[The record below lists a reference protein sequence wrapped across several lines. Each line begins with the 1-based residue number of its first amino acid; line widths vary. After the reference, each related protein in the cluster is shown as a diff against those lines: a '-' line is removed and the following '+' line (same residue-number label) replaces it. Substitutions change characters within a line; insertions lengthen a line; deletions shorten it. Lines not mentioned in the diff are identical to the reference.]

1 MHRLGFFVD
10 PTGWKRRRATLL
22 AATLVAACLWP
33 DVGASQSRD
42 ALEAW
47 TDSALTAAARALSAE
62 EGRLDELAG
71 RNSGLTLPDGRPSS
85 GQAAANIRLW
95 DNEIQQHEAEEGQL
109 RARLA
114 DALDRLDPEFA
125 ALARRLSPISDS
137 PSPVTGAS
145 LHPTSGEFAAR
156 VERALDAARNALD
169 AEEGRLDELAARNS
183 RATLPGGGTSTG
195 QAAASIRLWNDAVRK
210 QEVEEARLR
219 ARLGDDLERLGPKIA
234 SLVNRLNEVEEP
246 DPRSEPPPNGRWTGN
261 VNQQPVSRPYS
272 IVTSLDNCQPNSQC
286 GEVEYP
292 ELSCGGYWTFLR
304 LDGDTYYFR
313 ETITYGGDH
322 CLDNGLVTLQSRI
335 DGRWNWHYS
344 ERDYSGVTA
353 SSVLQKS
360 QRAAGGCLDGKS
372 YPDGHGGEVFFPCG
386 DLSFADEVVSFT
398 SGEPKA
404 KAEADRIPKEA
415 LGIPDYDGN
424 DNYLTLGC
432 GGVLI
437 VRFTDNS
444 LIDIDGPDLYVFEI
458 GPAVEPTDLA
468 ISRDGESW
476 VEIGRIAGGRAEVD
490 VADFVDGPEPYS
502 HVRLIDGRTDCG
514 GEYPGA
520 DIDAIGAIGS
530 SPEPID
536 FGKNEQPLR
545 RESSVLFRRVLSLPG
560 AVLLPRPDASDTAQA
575 EDVTTFSV
583 FYVYEVRT
591 VAGEAWLRVGR
602 SIQRGA
608 EGWIAARQTEEWRN
622 MLVMQFPDR
631 VNRGR
636 VPFFDDERNV
646 RTLLESFRR
655 ERDVGALYERLQR
668 GDAPGAID
676 GLVAVEPAEAIA
688 GDARP
693 YLMPIL
699 DWRPNVVIV
708 DTGDIATLVQVAG
721 INAAGETQ
729 PTTTGDPDLSELNI
743 GIAFVI
749 DTTRSMGPYIRTA
762 REIVV
767 DFAREIEREGVGRF
781 VDFALVGYRDN
792 TAPNPGIEYVSRI
805 YRDFGGIGDVAALE
819 NELAQ
824 ARISP
829 VSTQDWRE
837 DAFAGLRTAIEE
849 LSWSPRMAARMIVL
863 ITDAGARS
871 GSDPMASNPR
881 YDTLNVR
888 DDAQR
893 RNIAII
899 PIHLLTAES
908 ERHDDTVLTR
918 AVYCGISITAE
929 GCNYIPLPLGD
940 EKVYRAEMQAM
951 VANLHELIIRL
962 SQDEAIN
969 AVREDAILPESTR
982 AVLDAVAADASS
994 TGVADESAPKP
1005 ILAATVQNQIF
1016 RAQLQYLGRE
1026 RGTALP
1032 PFYRAWAADLDLANP
1047 RYQALDVRVF
1057 LTRNQLN
1064 ELAQVL
1070 ARLLE
1075 EALRSGTS
1083 AEALMDS
1090 LRHLSAAFATDPN
1103 MRTAGDDE
1111 TLGALLPGFLRE
1123 LPYRSNIFDLS
1134 LRDFANALIQAEI
1147 VEELGYKLEQ
1157 YRRINSDTA
1166 GWLDLGSGDPG
1177 EFVYPI
1183 QLRLL
1188 P

>member
-1 MHRLGFFVD
+1 MNPAGRE
-10 PTGWKRRRATLL
+10 RCRATLL

-33 DVGASQSRD
+33 DVGATQLAD
-42 ALEAW
+42 ALEARM
-47 TDSALTAAARALSAE
+47 DSALTAAARALAAE
-62 EGRLDELAG
+62 EERLDALAA
-71 RNSGLTLPDGRPSS
+71 RNSRVKQSDGGPSS

-95 DNEIQQHEAEEGQL
+95 DNAIREQEEEA
-109 RARLA
+109 ARLGA
-114 DALDRLDPEFA
+114 RLGDELERIGPEIA
-125 ALARRLSPISDS
+125 SLARRLSPV
-137 PSPVTGAS
+137 PVPPPPIAGTLPGSA
-145 LHPTSGEFAAR
+145 PGELAGR
-156 VERALDAARNALD
+156 IERALGAARDALD
-169 AEEGRLDELAARNS
+169 AEEGRIDELAARNS
-183 RATLPGGGTSTG
+183 DATLPDGGPSSG
-195 QAAASIRLWNDAVRK
+195 QAAASIRLWDNAIREREGK
-210 QEVEEARLR
+210 EAQLR
-219 ARLGDDLERLGPKIA
+219 VRLGDELERLGSEIV
-234 SLVNRLNEVEEP
+234 SLANRLNEVEEP
-246 DPRSEPPPNGRWTGN
+246 GPRSETPPNGRWTGK

-272 IVTSLDNCQPNSQC
+272 IVVSLDNCQLDSQC

-304 LDGDTYYFR
+304 LDGEIYYFR
-313 ETITYGGDH
+313 ETLTYGGDR
-322 CLDNGLVTLQSRI
+322 CVDDGLVTLQSRS
-335 DGRWNWHYS
+335 DGRWNWHWS
-344 ERDYSGVTA
+344 GRDYSGVTA

-360 QRAAGGCLDGKS
+360 QQVARGCLDGKS

-404 KAEADRIPKEA
+404 RAEKHRIPEA
-415 LGIPDYDGN
+415 TLGIPDYGGVEGN
-424 DNYLTLGC
+424 NYLTLGC
-432 GGVLI
+432 GGVLD

-444 LIDIDGPDLYVFEI
+444 LIDINGPDLYVFEI
-458 GPAVEPTDLA
+458 GPAVEPTHLA

-476 VEIGRIAGGRAEVD
+476 VEIGRIAGGRADVD
-490 VADFVDGPEPYS
+490 IAEFVDGPEPYS
-502 HVRLIDGRTDCG
+502 HVRLIDGRSGCD
-514 GEYPGA
+514 GEWPGA
-520 DIDAIGAIGS
+520 DIDAVGAIGS
-530 SPEPID
+530 SPEPVAS
-536 FGKNEQPLR
+536 GKDEQPLR

-560 AVLLPRPDASDTAQA
+560 AVLRPRPDATDTA
-575 EDVTTFSV
+575 EGKDVTTFSV

-591 VAGEAWLRVGR
+591 VDGEAWLRVGR
-602 SIQRGA
+602 SIQRGS

-631 VNRGR
+631 ANRGR

-655 ERDVGALYERLQR
+655 ERDVRALYERLQR
-668 GDAPGAID
+668 GDAGAIE

-699 DWRPNVVIV
+699 DWRSNVVIV

-721 INAAGETQ
+721 INAAGATE
-729 PTTTGDPDLSELNI
+729 PTTGDDPDLSELNI

-749 DTTRSMGPYIRTA
+749 DTTRSMGPYMRTA

-767 DFAREIEREGVGRF
+767 DFAREIESEGVGHF

-792 TAPNPGIEYVSRI
+792 TGPNPGIEYVSRI
-805 YRDFGGIGDVAALE
+805 YRDFGGISDLTALE
-819 NELAQ
+819 NELAR

-829 VSTQDWRE
+829 ASTQDWRE

-849 LSWSPRMAARMIVL
+849 LSWSPRMAARVIVL

-871 GSDPMASNPR
+871 GSDPLASNPS

-899 PIHLLTAES
+899 PIHLRTPES
-908 ERHDDTVLTR
+908 ERHDDTAR
-918 AVYCGISITAE
+918 ASGVYCDISTTAE
-929 GCNYIPLPLGD
+929 GCNYIPLSLGD
-940 EKVYRAEMQAM
+940 EMVYRAEMQAM
-951 VANLHELIIRL
+951 VANLHDLIIRL
-962 SQDEAIN
+962 SRDEAIE
-969 AVREDAILPESTR
+969 AVREEETLPESTR
-982 AVLDAVAADASS
+982 AVLDAFAADTSS
-994 TGVADESAPKP
+994 RSGEGEPARKP
-1005 ILAATVQNQIF
+1005 RLAAIVQNQIF
-1016 RAQLQYLGRE
+1016 RAQLQYLGRQ
-1026 RGTALP
+1026 RGTSLP
-1032 PFYRAWAADLDLANP
+1032 PFYRAWAADLDLADP

-1057 LTRNQLN
+1057 LTRNQLD

-1070 ARLLE
+1070 GRLLE
-1075 EALRSGTS
+1075 EARRSGTS
-1083 AEALMDS
+1083 AQALMDS
-1090 LRHLSAAFATDPN
+1090 LRHLSAAMTADPN
-1103 MRTAGDDE
+1103 MRTAGAGDDG
-1111 TLGALLPGFLRE
+1111 TLGDLLPGFLRE
-1123 LPYRSNIFDLS
+1123 LPYRSNIFDLG
-1134 LRDFANALIQAEI
+1134 LRDFANASIQAET
-1147 VEELGYKLEQ
+1147 VEQLGYKLEQ
-1157 YRRINSDTA
+1157 YRRINGDTA